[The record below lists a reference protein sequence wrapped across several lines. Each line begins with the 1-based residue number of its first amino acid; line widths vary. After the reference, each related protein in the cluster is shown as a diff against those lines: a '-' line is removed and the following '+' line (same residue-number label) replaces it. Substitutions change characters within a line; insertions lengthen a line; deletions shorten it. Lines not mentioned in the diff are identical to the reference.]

1 MTTHELNI
9 LIAKY
14 GKHNHAC
21 RMALI
26 YQSWNMLKAL
36 NVKTVNDYAE
46 LMSSITIQEKPIAH

>member
-1 MTTHELNI
+1 
-9 LIAKY
+9 
-14 GKHNHAC
+14 
-21 RMALI
+21 MALI